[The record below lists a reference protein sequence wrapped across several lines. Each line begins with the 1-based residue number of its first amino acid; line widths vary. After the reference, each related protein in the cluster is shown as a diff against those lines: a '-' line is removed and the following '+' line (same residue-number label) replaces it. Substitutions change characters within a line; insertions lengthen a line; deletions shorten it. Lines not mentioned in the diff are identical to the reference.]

1 MWQVNGR
8 SNLTWQRVIALE
20 PDQHAGEA
28 LASVTMSV

>member
-1 MWQVNGR
+1 VAGEWQVER
-8 SNLTWQRVIALE
+8 HVMQRVIALE